1 MKFGFLCVF
10 WGLALSAL
18 ALPAQD
24 AAIVFEP
31 QPRQVVSGRDPQ
43 IGVRASGELFLTK
56 VDGGNLW
63 LHTSHDGGDS
73 FDEGVR
79 ANDVEGEVSS
89 QSEASPQL
97 TVRTMHEF
105 YVLWQTKSEG
115 ATKLRFAR
123 SMNWGASFSK
133 AIDVDPA
140 GAASQS
146 FFTMNVSPQGVVY
159 AAWLDG
165 RDRAKSGGSAV
176 YLARSTDH
184 GATFEKSVRVS
195 IDPSIEVCPCCRP
208 SIAFAGDDTMH
219 VSWRAVFD
227 NNVRDFVVA
236 TSADGGQSWGQPVRV
251 AEDNWSINGCPHS
264 GSSLAV
270 LGKRLYVSWYTV
282 REDHSE
288 IYIAYSDDGGR
299 TFSGRQSLS
308 EDLLDPNHPALFEV
322 GEKLVA
328 LFQARD
334 PQENSGWGKVAAYYR
349 EVDGAGRLSPLV
361 RVGHLAGSASYPTL
375 VWEDPGKVFVVW
387 TESSADGP
395 SVVLARGRQSGGATK
410 QAALA
415 KPAETAKEDRHE
427 Q

>member
-1 MKFGFLCVF
+1 MRSGSLCILLGATLF
-10 WGLALSAL
+10 ALL
-18 ALPAQD
+18 LPAQD
-24 AAIVFEP
+24 AAVVFEP

-79 ANDVEGEVSS
+79 VNDVEGEVSS
-89 QSEASPQL
+89 QGEASPLL

-105 YVLWQTKSEG
+105 YVLWQTKQGG

-123 SMNWGASFSK
+123 SMNWGATFSK

-140 GAASQS
+140 SDASQS
-146 FFTMNVSPQGVVY
+146 FFTMNVSPKGVVY

-165 RDRAKSGGSAV
+165 RDRSKSGGSAV

-195 IDPSIEVCPCCRP
+195 VDPSIEVCPCCRP
-208 SIAFAGDDTMH
+208 SIAFADDDTVH
-219 VSWRAVFD
+219 VSWRSVFD

-236 TSADGGQSWGQPVRV
+236 TSSDGGQSWGKPVRV

-270 LGKRLYVSWYTV
+270 LGKRLYVSWYTI
-282 REDHSE
+282 REDRSE
-288 IYIAYSDDGGR
+288 VYIAYSDDGGH

-308 EDLLDPNHPALFEV
+308 GDLLDPNHPALFEV
-322 GEKLVA
+322 GNRLVA
-328 LFQARD
+328 LLQARD

-349 EVDGAGRLSPLV
+349 EVDKDGRLSPLV
-361 RVGHLAGSASYPTL
+361 RVGHLAGSATYPTL
-375 VWEDPGKVFVVW
+375 VWQDPGKVFVVW
-387 TESSADGP
+387 TESSADGH
-395 SVVLARGRQSGGATK
+395 SVVLARGRRAGTAT

-415 KPAETAKEDRHE
+415 KEVRHE
-427 Q
+427 R